1 MNIPQ
6 AQSSDDAV
14 SVGEIASEVA
24 LTSRPA
30 DADDNSDAESA
41 AGDVSD
47 DDAPMMTPPM
57 RKPMKM
63 LRMLNEY

>member
-6 AQSSDDAV
+6 AQSSDDAI

-41 AGDVSD
+41 AGDDDDD
-47 DDAPMMTPPM
+47 DDAADEEADEDAEP
-57 RKPMKM
+57 
-63 LRMLNEY
+63 EE

>member
-1 MNIPQ
+1 MHKDRGFTHR
-6 AQSSDDAV
+6 SAV

-41 AGDVSD
+41 TGDDSDAAAADGDSGDSD
-47 DDAPMMTPPM
+47 DA
-57 RKPMKM
+57 
-63 LRMLNEY
+63 E